1 MKIKLNFIL
10 LILLFF
16 STQNSYSQ
24 WTHLMGLSQGEVTSV
39 LSDAIGFNLYAATYQ
54 NGFYNSADNNR
65 NYWLIYSFWPSY
77 KFHTTSF
84 SPQSSSVILAGT
96 DYGILISYNAGHY
109 TWDATSLSHDT
120 VYCFKNV
127 PDSYGI
133 LYRIFAGSSQRIYYS
148 INGGGDWFA
157 TSLNKSVTG
166 IEYIDSTIIAAANDN
181 IYVSTNF
188 GINWLPSDFNQK
200 AFSLSVLN
208 NKIFAGVPFG
218 IYYSTNKG
226 LNWIA
231 TSLNN
236 INVYKWGIG
245 TAGNN
250 IIAYSSDGIY
260 VSTNEGI
267 NWTKSSILST
277 GNSFSYVNG
286 VAYIPSDKGRIF
298 YSNDNGVTW
307 NVYFLNNACVTRL
320 NYKPGILLAGI
331 NAINGASQTDEIG
344 LYHSSNM
351 GSNWEQYPDYH
362 NSDISAITSNNNSI
376 LVANNNILKKTTNNG
391 LNWIQMNLFTQWG
404 IKTLAYKGNSDT
416 VFAGVHE
423 SRGVKK
429 SIDGGNN
436 WDTMDLKAY
445 NINDFAFL
453 KDKIFVATFEDGPSP
468 NFGVF
473 ISSDQGYTWNRTG
486 LDSVNVSKLAT
497 AGSRIFA
504 ITYNRNLYYSDNFG
518 TNWSQ
523 ISYNFISTNC
533 MYAID
538 SLNIIVGTY
547 GNGIFSSSNSGATW
561 HRINENVYDMEDY
574 ISTITRVD
582 NYIICGTYFGG
593 IKKRPV
599 SDFVDVTV
607 ESVLVPDNYS
617 LLQNYPNPFN
627 PSTIIKY
634 NVSKAADITIK
645 VYDISGK
652 EIATLVQ
659 EYKTPGTYQV
669 TFSGDNLTSGVYFY
683 RLETKTYSE
692 TKKMILI
699 K

>member
-1 MKIKLNFIL
+1 MKNKLNLIC
-10 LILLFF
+10 LILFII
-16 STQNSYSQ
+16 SSQNSYSQ
-24 WTHLMGLSQGEVTSV
+24 WTHLTGLSQGEVTSV
-39 LSDAIGFNLYAATYQ
+39 LSDAIGYNLFASTYE
-54 NGFYNSADNNR
+54 NGFYISTDNNR
-65 NYWLIYSFWPSY
+65 IQWPIYSFLPSY

-84 SPQSSSVILAGT
+84 SPGISSIILAGT
-96 DYGILISYNAGHY
+96 DNGVLISYNAGH
-109 TWDATSLSHDT
+109 TFWDTTSLSHDT

-148 INGGGDWFA
+148 IDGGSVWRA
-157 TSLNKSVTG
+157 TPLNKSVTG

-181 IYVSTNF
+181 IYVSPNF

-208 NKIFAGVPFG
+208 NKVFAGVPYG
-218 IYYSTNKG
+218 ICYSINKG

-231 TSLNN
+231 TSLSNT
-236 INVYKWGIG
+236 NVYKWGIG

-250 IIAYSSDGIY
+250 IIAYSSAGIY
-260 VSTNEGI
+260 ISTNEGI
-267 NWTKSSILST
+267 NWTKSSTLST
-277 GNSFSYVNG
+277 GNSFTYVNG
-286 VAYIPSDKGRIF
+286 VTYIPSDKGRIF
-298 YSNDNGVTW
+298 YSNNNGVTW
-307 NVYFLNNACVTRL
+307 NVYFLNNANVSKL
-320 NYKPGILLAGI
+320 IYKPGILLAGI
-331 NAINGASQTDEIG
+331 NAVNGGSQTDEIG

-351 GSNWEQYPDYH
+351 GSTWEQYPDYH

-376 LVANNNILKKTTNNG
+376 LVANNNILMKTTNNG
-391 LNWIQMNLFTQWG
+391 LNWIQMNLNTQWG
-404 IKTLAYKGNSDT
+404 ISALAYKGNSDT
-416 VFAGVHE
+416 VFAGVNE
-423 SRGVKK
+423 SHGVKK

-436 WDTMDLKAY
+436 WASMSLSAY
-445 NINDFAFL
+445 NIKDFAFL
-453 KDKIFVATFEDGPSP
+453 KDKIFVATSEDGPSP
-468 NFGVF
+468 YFGVF
-473 ISSDQGYTWNRTG
+473 ISTDQGLTWNRTG

-518 TNWSQ
+518 NNWSHVT
-523 ISYNFISTNC
+523 YNFVSTNC

-538 SLNIIVGTY
+538 SLNLIVGTY

-561 HRINENVYDMEDY
+561 HRINEDFFDIEDY

-582 NYIICGTYFGG
+582 NYIYCGTFFGG

-599 SDFVDVTV
+599 SDFVDVTN
-607 ESVLVPDNYS
+607 ESVLIPKDYN
-617 LLQNYPNPFN
+617 LQQNYPNPFN
-627 PSTIIKY
+627 PNTIINY
-634 NVSKAADITIK
+634 NVSKSAYITIK
-645 VYDISGK
+645 VYDVSGK
-652 EIATLVQ
+652 EISTLVQ
-659 EYKTPGTYQV
+659 GYKTPGTYKV

-692 TKKMILI
+692 TKKMIFI